1 MIEYALN
8 KEMTEAIIAMVNNE
22 AYEEFAPIREQE
34 LRFQIASMVKTNT
47 EGEQLPTSGEPVVV
61 RRVGPADAVFMQGH
75 YKIYICQKRW
85 DEANELQQKAMLH
98 RALMRINIE
107 KKEEGIKL
115 SLRKPDVATFQQ
127 TIVRFG
133 AWEENL
139 ILLRSNLQT
148 AQKRAKELAA
158 EATNKP

>member
-8 KEMTEAIIAMVNNE
+8 QEMTDAILALINSE
-22 AYEEFAPIREQE
+22 DYEEFAPIREQE
-34 LRFQIASMVKTNT
+34 LRFQIAAMIKTNT
-47 EGEQLPTSGEPVVV
+47 EGEQFPTAGESVVV
-61 RRVGPADAVFMQGH
+61 RRIGPADAVFMQGH
-75 YKIYICQKRW
+75 YKIYVCQKRW
-85 DEANELQQKAMLH
+85 DEANDLQQKAMLH
-98 RALMRINIE
+98 RALMRINVE

-139 ILLRSNLQT
+139 ILLRNNLQT

-158 EATNKP
+158 EAANKP